1 MGTNQGSVPTTS
13 EISIHEYKKDQF
25 KNGMM
30 IVGFPS
36 VGLVSS
42 IAANFIIRAS
52 KLERVA
58 GIVSE
63 DFPPYTLI
71 HDGVPSPPVR
81 IYAGERKCS
90 DGEDCQQLVTVA
102 AEFVPRPELVQKL
115 ATTVMDYCQQKGV
128 RTIVALEGINWQ
140 SPEEPKIFGV
150 ASTPASRDILSKYG
164 VEEMKEGMVSGLSG
178 VLLYQG
184 EQRGL
189 DVICLL
195 GPARVDLPDARGS
208 AKLLEVVAKMLPELK
223 IDPEP
228 LYKEA
233 EEIERQIKNAMQSVN
248 QPKKPSLEESVVY
261 G

>member
-1 MGTNQGSVPTTS
+1 MSS
-13 EISIHEYKKDQF
+13 DLKIHEYKNDKF
-25 KNGMM
+25 TNGMM

-42 IAANFIIRAS
+42 IAANFIIRTS

-58 GIVSE
+58 GMVSD
-63 DFPPYTLI
+63 DFPPYTLV
-71 HDGVPSPPVR
+71 HDGSPSPPVR
-81 IYAGERKCS
+81 IYAGERECS
-90 DGEDCQQLVTVA
+90 DGEDCKQLVTVA
-102 AEFVPRPELVQKL
+102 AEFMPRPEQVQKL
-115 ATTVMDYCQQKGV
+115 ATAVMDYCQEKGIK
-128 RTIVALEGINWQ
+128 TIVALEGINWM
-140 SPEEPKIFGV
+140 SSEEPKIQGV
-150 ASTPASRDILSKYG
+150 ASTPASRELMSKYG
-164 VEEMKEGMVSGLSG
+164 VEEMKDGMVSGLSG

-184 EQRGL
+184 EMRGL

-233 EEIERQIKNAMQSVN
+233 EEIERQIKQAMSSVN